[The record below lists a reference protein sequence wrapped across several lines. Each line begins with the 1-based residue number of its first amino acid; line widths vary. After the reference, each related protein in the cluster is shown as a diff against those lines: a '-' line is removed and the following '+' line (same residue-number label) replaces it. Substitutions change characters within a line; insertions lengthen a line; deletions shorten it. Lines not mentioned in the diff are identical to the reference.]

1 MNSESGSDV
10 DVDMEGRFSFTSF
23 GDLLIQPDLLADVT
37 ITRPPAPKAD
47 ENAMEEDTPMELSVL
62 AASTRMTELSYT
74 ISDIQTQLFEI
85 QELRHAEESNNSG
98 ENHLAIERAM
108 SDLKEAV
115 ALVDVEF
122 GEINANL
129 APVLQHAADPT
140 AAQINEHEPVLRKH
154 AALSADWQAVHQEV
168 SRLHNELQEDQLL
181 VRFRTAVEQAAGMMD
196 SLDKAVEACQEFI
209 WRRSEALRA
218 QHNETADKPG
228 ELWSHFAET
237 VEHYERVKK
246 YYYQSSTQAMASI
259 DKTMGSRD
267 FKNGEVFRR
276 HTELSARWK
285 SIRERIARTDREIEL
300 LKKPP
305 EPEPSE
311 SGSVRSRTTTSS
323 RPESQ
328 STSMSTSES
337 LSVSTLSQ
345 SISPLRKL
353 AARVTSGFKTPSRKK
368 EKEKSKTG
376 PRPSSLMP
384 PPRVM
389 SPTNPKIFSPP
400 ANRPSAQS
408 IFSTPN
414 HLSSSASL
422 ALRGANSAPAKPR
435 WNSST
440 KVQDDTYAI
449 AKPSSP
455 RTAGHMR
462 HASASAS
469 GRQSAMS
476 GRQTP
481 SRYAD
486 YGVFSTPRGPNLP
499 SGSRPQ
505 TPGSGPRKRP
515 MSPSNIPAPIDVDI
529 GPPSIHKTFATPIH
543 PSTQNKL
550 SPPKNIDN
558 PEQMSFLTPP
568 KARRAS
574 HSRIPAP
581 VFHNSRPTSPSAS
594 STSYFPDGS
603 TSPMSTQFAS
613 AVGSPIDSKDHSPF
627 QTTGQSAARPSTR
640 VLRAPPSSYRGSTP
654 MPTSA
659 RPSSR
664 GSITGESAGRRTSLD
679 RIAAA
684 TAQSGDLT
692 YVPNPKD
699 ALDVEVARV
708 ANSLV
713 HPYFIERVSDFVKG
727 AQGPDAS
734 AQYSFTLPTSRKVMV
749 CKLVI
754 VEKSAGRSSLDGTGV
769 AGQQRRV
776 ICRVGGGWESLS
788 AFLARSHYLPFIEAT
803 VFGLPPTMS
812 RTSVDSSI
820 SPSSPKSPGFLKS
833 TSGAGDTGSPINIQ
847 LPYGSPS
854 AGSETFT
861 RVSNCTGKKKA
872 VCVSGQ
878 ERSTFMTHYE
888 VGHPGSRSE
897 LIIKVNVMNFG
908 VVYTTQAILPNSLF
922 VRKPIFIALSVLPIN
937 LNRDAEQFGFRKEN
951 IVKLTDDTTETHSF
965 PTKENIISAMLWL
978 VEDAKPGDSLFFHFS
993 GHGGQTEDLSGEEID
1008 SYDEVIYPVD
1018 FEQNGYIVDDVIHDL
1033 IVRPLPAGCRLTALF
1048 DCSHSGTSLDLP
1060 YVYTSRG
1067 KVKEPSRW
1075 VDIGQGL
1082 RNAGRSTIRGDM
1094 KGMIKGFGNMFNS
1107 ETSFQKRAVRY
1118 AKKTRASPAD
1128 VVAWAA
1134 CKDFE
1139 KSDDVVEHAEV
1150 VGAMCY
1156 AFIEAL
1162 RKQPKQSYQELLN
1175 NIRDL
1180 LYEKHD
1186 QKPQLTSSHP
1196 ITPTPADT
1204 WNSAMSGN
1212 NASQTHPNTDEHT
1225 DQWIKD
1231 PDTPPT
1237 TPPLVPG
1244 NTYSPP
1250 LSPRYPGQPHGR
1262 RAEYVTEPEDYR
1274 LGGGHITL
1282 DVSSRSSC
1290 EQHGLAQ
1297 DGATFIHEKPA
1308 TNSTYASDRQAC
1320 GDQGQHTFSCDQ
1332 PIHTYRPGKKKVL
1345 CVSKAFYTV
1354 GSDQQLIVI
1363 QVGINY
1369 VGQSVELQGCVND
1382 AYNVS
1387 EFLTQFGYKEENI
1400 RQLTDSATDPR
1411 FLPTRENIISG
1422 MHWLVK
1428 DAQPTDAL
1436 FFHFS
1441 GHGGQTKDLDGDEAD
1456 GFDEGMPINTQAT
1469 AHALSY
1475 L

>member
-10 DVDMEGRFSFTSF
+10 DVDME
-23 GDLLIQPDLLADVT
+23 DVT

-115 ALVDVEF
+115 ALVD
-122 GEINANL
+122 
-129 APVLQHAADPT
+129 
-140 AAQINEHEPVLRKH
+140 INEHEPVLRKH

-311 SGSVRSRTTTSS
+311 VPVNIDVNIRVVIGLNTEPVD
-323 RPESQ
+323 
-328 STSMSTSES
+328 
-337 LSVSTLSQ
+337 
-345 SISPLRKL
+345 ISPKETGSTGHLWIQDSQPQEGERKGQDWTEAFVL
-353 AARVTSGFKTPSRKK
+353 DASATGDVTNQPQDLF
-368 EKEKSKTG
+368 
-376 PRPSSLMP
+376 
-384 PPRVM
+384 
-389 SPTNPKIFSPP
+389 PP

-449 AKPSSP
+449 AKPGSP

-486 YGVFSTPRGPNLP
+486 YGVFSTPRAPNLP

-529 GPPSIHKTFATPIH
+529 GPPSIHKTFATPM
-543 PSTQNKL
+543 N
-550 SPPKNIDN
+550 
-558 PEQMSFLTPP
+558 FLTPP

-664 GSITGESAGRRTSLD
+664 GSMTGESAGRRTSLD

-788 AFLARSHYLPFIEAT
+788 AFLARS
-803 VFGLPPTMS
+803 V
-812 RTSVDSSI
+812 
-820 SPSSPKSPGFLKS
+820 
-833 TSGAGDTGSPINIQ
+833 
-847 LPYGSPS
+847 
-854 AGSETFT
+854 
-861 RVSNCTGKKKA
+861 
-872 VCVSGQ
+872 
-878 ERSTFMTHYE
+878 
-888 VGHPGSRSE
+888 
-897 LIIKVNVMNFG
+897 
-908 VVYTTQAILPNSLF
+908 
-922 VRKPIFIALSVLPIN
+922 
-937 LNRDAEQFGFRKEN
+937 
-951 IVKLTDDTTETHSF
+951 
-965 PTKENIISAMLWL
+965 
-978 VEDAKPGDSLFFHFS
+978 
-993 GHGGQTEDLSGEEID
+993 
-1008 SYDEVIYPVD
+1008 
-1018 FEQNGYIVDDVIHDL
+1018 
-1033 IVRPLPAGCRLTALF
+1033 
-1048 DCSHSGTSLDLP
+1048 
-1060 YVYTSRG
+1060 
-1067 KVKEPSRW
+1067 
-1075 VDIGQGL
+1075 
-1082 RNAGRSTIRGDM
+1082 
-1094 KGMIKGFGNMFNS
+1094 
-1107 ETSFQKRAVRY
+1107 
-1118 AKKTRASPAD
+1118 
-1128 VVAWAA
+1128 
-1134 CKDFE
+1134 
-1139 KSDDVVEHAEV
+1139 
-1150 VGAMCY
+1150 
-1156 AFIEAL
+1156 
-1162 RKQPKQSYQELLN
+1162 
-1175 NIRDL
+1175 
-1180 LYEKHD
+1180 
-1186 QKPQLTSSHP
+1186 
-1196 ITPTPADT
+1196 
-1204 WNSAMSGN
+1204 
-1212 NASQTHPNTDEHT
+1212 
-1225 DQWIKD
+1225 
-1231 PDTPPT
+1231 
-1237 TPPLVPG
+1237 
-1244 NTYSPP
+1244 
-1250 LSPRYPGQPHGR
+1250 
-1262 RAEYVTEPEDYR
+1262 
-1274 LGGGHITL
+1274 
-1282 DVSSRSSC
+1282 
-1290 EQHGLAQ
+1290 
-1297 DGATFIHEKPA
+1297 
-1308 TNSTYASDRQAC
+1308 
-1320 GDQGQHTFSCDQ
+1320 
-1332 PIHTYRPGKKKVL
+1332 
-1345 CVSKAFYTV
+1345 
-1354 GSDQQLIVI
+1354 
-1363 QVGINY
+1363 
-1369 VGQSVELQGCVND
+1369 
-1382 AYNVS
+1382 
-1387 EFLTQFGYKEENI
+1387 
-1400 RQLTDSATDPR
+1400 
-1411 FLPTRENIISG
+1411 
-1422 MHWLVK
+1422 
-1428 DAQPTDAL
+1428 
-1436 FFHFS
+1436 
-1441 GHGGQTKDLDGDEAD
+1441 
-1456 GFDEGMPINTQAT
+1456 
-1469 AHALSY
+1469 
-1475 L
+1475 